1 VNERGRVA
9 ASPLE
14 QPTPPAPAASIK
26 GGPSGLKVVTR
37 SESAAEVEAALRDQ
51 LDAKR
56 GRFFEG
62 ERVVLELNGG
72 GVSGEV
78 VSAVCGVLAEHG
90 ITLVTVTSAGSA
102 PQRRSARERSAV
114 SAALE
119 PPPAAAGAEALV
131 VERTLRSGQEIAH
144 PGMVVVMGDVN
155 PGARV
160 QAGGH
165 VVVWGRLRGVVEAG
179 LNGGDAVVCA
189 LELAPTQL
197 RIGSVVARAPDDVRA
212 EAGPEVARQAG
223 GAILVEP
230 WA

>member
-1 VNERGRVA
+1 VTERGRVA
-9 ASPLE
+9 SSPLE

-26 GGPSGLKVVTR
+26 GGPNGLKVVVR
-37 SESAAEVEAALRDQ
+37 SDSPTEVAAALSEQ

-62 ERVVLELNGG
+62 EQVVLELDGDGVNGQI
-72 GVSGEV
+72 

-102 PQRRSARERSAV
+102 PQK
-114 SAALE
+114 SAARDRSTMRAALA
-119 PPPAAAGAEALV
+119 PPPGGEGAESLV
-131 VERTLRSGQEIAH
+131 VERTLRSGQEIIH
-144 PGMVVVMGDVN
+144 PGTVVVLGDVN

-179 LNGGDAVVCA
+179 LSGDDAVVCA
-189 LELAPTQL
+189 LELSPTQL
-197 RIGSVVARAPDDVRA
+197 RIGSVVTRAPDEARP
-212 EAGPEVARQAG
+212 EAGPEVARQSG

-230 WA
+230 WS